1 MLLDIVGRD
10 EEIGVLSGSLRRTDA
25 GLRVLVLEGA
35 AGIGKSTL
43 WGAAVS
49 AAREEGMRVLMSRP
63 AEAEQGLA
71 YAGIGDL
78 LEGVLDDVLPELPHP
93 RRSALQVALL
103 LEESHRDIDPLA
115 VAVAMRNVLELLSG
129 DGPLVLAVDDVQWLD
144 ASSVA
149 ALAFALRRVEDRPVR
164 LLLARRLRENR
175 SAVELEQS
183 VGVDR
188 VIRLRLDS
196 LSLGATQQLLR
207 ERLRR
212 PFARATLLRIHEAS
226 GGNPFY
232 SLEIARALGDAL
244 DPTVPLPIPETL
256 EELVSSRFD
265 GLPEPTREA
274 LLLIAASGTPSP
286 SLLARAGV
294 TDEVLEPA
302 VAAHVVASTGDNI
315 ASVRRRE
322 GKRGATGLEPALLPP

>member
-103 LEESHRDIDPLA
+103 LEESHRDRVRPATRGKEGERRDSNP
-115 VAVAMRNVLELLSG
+115 RFYPR
-129 DGPLVLAVDDVQWLD
+129 D
-144 ASSVA
+144 SS
-149 ALAFALRRVEDRPVR
+149 
-164 LLLARRLRENR
+164 
-175 SAVELEQS
+175 
-183 VGVDR
+183 
-188 VIRLRLDS
+188 
-196 LSLGATQQLLR
+196 
-207 ERLRR
+207 
-212 PFARATLLRIHEAS
+212 
-226 GGNPFY
+226 
-232 SLEIARALGDAL
+232 
-244 DPTVPLPIPETL
+244 
-256 EELVSSRFD
+256 
-265 GLPEPTREA
+265 
-274 LLLIAASGTPSP
+274 
-286 SLLARAGV
+286 
-294 TDEVLEPA
+294 
-302 VAAHVVASTGDNI
+302 
-315 ASVRRRE
+315 
-322 GKRGATGLEPALLPP
+322 